1 MAPRDA
7 TSATPVGPDDPEAS
21 LSLRQLAH
29 ELNSLLDGSLRYVS
43 LALRLLEELDAVGEG
58 SSRDPV
64 SAKLRHAQG
73 AMVHMADLLER
84 VMRRND
90 TTARVLARRQTI
102 AQELRWL
109 AEMVEPMASAEG
121 VRLTVDI
128 APEAGNQPVGA
139 LGTVLLNGLR
149 NAVQACTR
157 GAGTERWVEVV
168 VRLVDPDT
176 LDLVIADTGPG
187 PGDGAA
193 TPGGHGLGMVLSRQI
208 VEQLGGTMSLTAPAG
223 GRGTELRVNVPLEA
237 LSEAGP

>member
-7 TSATPVGPDDPEAS
+7 ASVTPIGPDDPEAS
-21 LSLRQLAH
+21 LSLRELAH

-43 LALRLLEELDAVGEG
+43 LAMRLLEELDAVGEG
-58 SSRDPV
+58 GARDPV

-90 TTARVLARRQTI
+90 TTARVLARRQSI

-121 VRLTVDI
+121 VRLAVDI
-128 APEAGNQPVGA
+128 APEAGNQPVGP

-157 GAGTERWVEVV
+157 GTGGERRVEVV
-168 VRLVDPDT
+168 VRLADPAT
-176 LDLVIADTGPG
+176 LALVIADTGPG
-187 PGDGAA
+187 PGDGAP

-208 VEQLGGTMSLTAPAG
+208 VEQLGGAMSLSAAAG
-223 GRGTELRVNVPLEA
+223 GQGAELRISVPLEA
-237 LSEAGP
+237 LGEAAP